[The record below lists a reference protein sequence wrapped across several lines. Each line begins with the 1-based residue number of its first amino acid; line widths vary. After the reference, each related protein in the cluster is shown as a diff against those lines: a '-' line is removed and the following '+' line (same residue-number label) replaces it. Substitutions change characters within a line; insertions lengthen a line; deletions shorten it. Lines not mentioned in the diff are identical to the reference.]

1 MNSQLDQKFKPFKME
16 VQLASRSFGLKKNP
30 QSEEQSAPHI
40 YIKKLDKKRE
50 ILGVVLSLLYW

>member
-1 MNSQLDQKFKPFKME
+1 ME

-40 YIKKLDKKRE
+40 YIKKLDKKTRNFGCRVIII
-50 ILGVVLSLLYW
+50 ILVIMA